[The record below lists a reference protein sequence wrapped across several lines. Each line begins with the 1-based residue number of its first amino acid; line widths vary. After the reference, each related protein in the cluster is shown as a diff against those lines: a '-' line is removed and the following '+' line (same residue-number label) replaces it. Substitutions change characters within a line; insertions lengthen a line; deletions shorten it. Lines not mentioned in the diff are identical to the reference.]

1 MPSQSGYRAPSVGRA
16 LKILELV
23 AQSRDGIGIS
33 ELSRH
38 LNISKGTVFGLCK
51 QLEAGGALSRD
62 PASKRYGLGPL
73 VATLARRGFAQAS
86 LRDAAGPEMTRLCSR
101 LDESVFLGVMG
112 RGEVMVVEARQP
124 PEQIRISAGPGT
136 RLPLLAG
143 AVGKVFLAGQP
154 PAVVDKILAEGLP
167 RHTPDSV
174 VDLQEYREQLERV
187 REQGYALEHDE
198 YLTGIWGG
206 CSFGGQR
213 GRLGLGPLRGGL
225 HLIAK
230 AGPFGRG
237 GSRNPGKRPHH
248 PPEPSLA
255 SPGAQDF
262 TSNQGPS
269 MRWPR
274 QAGQRPGASK
284 RRRLLK
290 T

>member
-1 MPSQSGYRAPSVGRA
+1 MPAQTGYRAPSVGRA

-38 LNISKGTVFGLCK
+38 LGISKGTVFGLCK

-62 PASKRYGLGPL
+62 PSSKRYGLGPL

-154 PAVVDKILAEGLP
+154 PAVVDKILAQGLP
-167 RHTPDSV
+167 RHTPNSV
-174 VDLQEYREQLERV
+174 VDLDQYLQQLEQV
-187 REQGYALEHDE
+187 REQGYAVEQDE
-198 YLTGIWGG
+198 YLNGIWGVAVLVG
-206 CSFGGQR
+206 SS
-213 GRLGLGPLRGGL
+213 GGL
-225 HLIAK
+225 
-230 AGPFGRG
+230 
-237 GSRNPGKRPHH
+237 
-248 PPEPSLA
+248 A
-255 SPGAQDF
+255 SALYVVGF
-262 TSNQGPS
+262 TSSLTPGHLDEVVRETMES
-269 MRWPR
+269 ARSIR
-274 QAGQRPGASK
+274 QN
-284 RRRLLK
+284 LH
-290 T
+290 